1 MGQFD
6 LLEVVGFFS
15 IPIKVHR
22 DVVRDTAVY
31 SGTRLFS
38 TLAALSEVAHSPLI
52 WRMFFLYISLHL
64 IFKARVTQPSPRHF
78 LHVCTVEKK
87 YLHESPNLVA
97 ESRDGK

>member
-52 WRMFFLYISLHL
+52 WRKDLAHVFCIYLQLY
-64 IFKARVTQPSPRHF
+64 AGDQ
-78 LHVCTVEKK
+78 
-87 YLHESPNLVA
+87 
-97 ESRDGK
+97 G